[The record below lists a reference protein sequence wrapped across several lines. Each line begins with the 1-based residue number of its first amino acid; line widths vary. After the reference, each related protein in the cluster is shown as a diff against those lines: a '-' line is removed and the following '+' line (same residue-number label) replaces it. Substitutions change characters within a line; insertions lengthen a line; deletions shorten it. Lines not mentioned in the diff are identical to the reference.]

1 MREVWDG
8 DDGSINRDLV
18 LSLYCVGSLS
28 VFKEMETKQ
37 IGG

>member
-1 MREVWDG
+1 MRKVTSF
-8 DDGSINRDLV
+8 DGSINGALV